1 MIIVGNQSYICSF
14 GSRIGRRYLHK
25 GKHMTRE
32 RGKTIAIVVLTLLWL
47 GSLGASAPEI
57 QTVEKEVEKIVE
69 VEVEKEVFKTPE
81 ACAEV
86 IQLDSATYS
95 RVGDFF
101 GSLNVDGSYIDF
113 AESFESE
120 SEKLLDYILPL
131 TDTRAELIDKCL
143 TNE

>member
-1 MIIVGNQSYICSF
+1 
-14 GSRIGRRYLHK
+14 
-25 GKHMTRE
+25 MTKE

-69 VEVEKEVFKTPE
+69 VEKEVFRTPE

-113 AESFESE
+113 AKSFESE